1 MYPEYALGDKI
12 YPVPVIVGR
21 QEFFDKK
28 TKPSCAY
35 FTPRM
40 ARKAIYRQESC
51 AFYINLRQADTHWGP
66 WHTPHWIGT
75 VRSAFPRQT
84 GQTR

>member
-1 MYPEYALGDKI
+1 MSWIFLFA
-12 YPVPVIVGR
+12 GR
-21 QEFFDKK
+21 SEIARTFHCRSG
-28 TKPSCAY
+28 TSVYTSCAY